1 MIVKNAVFISMTI
14 LTLCAFM
21 AQIAIDPSAHNFIS
35 VCVVTAS
42 SFAMLFYLW
51 LTPALTTHPLSSFSL
66 LGFCVSTQLGA
77 LIVQSFTWHALTSSL
92 YDPFYTF
99 ATLAFYQAIAMAV
112 HATLGFFSNIESSN
126 QGVARSLLEWF
137 GVYKIPTS
145 ATLWF
150 MGWVGLVSFIFSSR
164 ENALAKLSSAFNFL
178 AWAPFLIP
186 IYTREV
192 GNQYCNVRRNTALL
206 ITYAAGLG
214 LMAIGMNIR
223 KYLFVGGAT
232 VFLLYALVALR
243 SSAHLNKQW
252 MMRIG
257 VAAIVLSVLFV
268 PLSDLA
274 TAMAVVR
281 QSRGKLPAAELVA
294 KTFYVWRSPRL
305 IQAYRMDAKVALQG
319 SIYDEYYFANPMIA
333 RFVETKFH
341 DNSLHFARKITSDG
355 DQRRLV
361 SITADMFW
369 AALPAPFLS
378 VLGVAVRKDELNFSV
393 GDYLVYLGAGLPL
406 GGKKTGSML
415 AQGQVLMGP
424 LFPFVY
430 ALICWLLFSLM
441 DLLTVRTLAGGTTVS
456 ALAMM
461 NIWDYYLYGLTSD
474 GLHAKFVFVVRDFAQ
489 WVVIY
494 GVILALAGLLLR
506 EKLRSNDLP
515 Q

>member
-1 MIVKNAVFISMTI
+1 MIVKNALFMSMTI
-14 LTLCAFM
+14 LTLGAFM
-21 AQIAIDPSAHNFIS
+21 LQILIDPSIHNFIS
-35 VCVVTAS
+35 VCVVTTS
-42 SFAMLFYLW
+42 SLGMLLYLG
-51 LTPALTTHPLSSFSL
+51 LTPALTTHPLSSFAL
-66 LGFCVSTQLGA
+66 LGFCISTQLGA
-77 LIVQSFTWHALTSSL
+77 LVVQSFTWNALTKSL

-112 HATLGFFSNIESSN
+112 HATITFFSNGESSN
-126 QGVARSLLEWF
+126 KSVARSLLKWC
-137 GVYKIPTS
+137 GVYRIPTS

-150 MGWVGLVSFIFSSR
+150 MGGVGLVSFIFSSR

-186 IYTREV
+186 IYTREIGV
-192 GNQYCNVRRNTALL
+192 QYCNVRRNTSLL
-206 ITYAAGLG
+206 ITYAAGLA

-223 KYLFVGGAT
+223 KYMFVGGAT

-252 MMRIG
+252 IIRIG

-268 PLSDLA
+268 PLSDLT

-294 KTFYVWRSPRL
+294 KTLYVWRSPRL
-305 IQAYRMDAKVALQG
+305 IQAYRTDAKVALQG
-319 SIYDEYYFANPMIA
+319 SVYDEFYFANPMIA

-361 SITADMFW
+361 SITQDMLW
-369 AALPAPFLS
+369 AVLPAPFLT
-378 VLGVAVRKDELNFSV
+378 VLGVAVHKDELNFSM

-430 ALICWLLFSLM
+430 ALICWVLFSLM
-441 DLLTVRTLAGGTTVS
+441 DLLTVRTPGAGATVS

-474 GLHAKFVFVVRDFAQ
+474 GLHAKFAFVVRDFAQ
-489 WVVIY
+489 WVVVY
-494 GVILALAGLLLR
+494 GVILGLAGLFLR
-506 EKLRSNDLP
+506 EKIRSDNG